1 MKIEDVMV
9 WILNFIFTIRKT
21 RHNNI
26 WRQIV
31 FWYGLVS
38 SIDSNVVKG
47 LKTNR
52 YNNTLKYQNMLVTY
66 TWKLIRYS
74 RMNDSIIRWRLQ
86 IFVVFKVFAFIFR
99 KIARTINHT
108 YARHNSYKREK
119 TFINLWFKYN
129 FYFTEFRLFCK
140 NISEV
145 LTPRLIIFIIGTSC
159 LIYF

>member
-1 MKIEDVMV
+1 MTLALKWRPAQICG
-9 WILNFIFTIRKT
+9 
-21 RHNNI
+21 HNCRRANWHQI

-52 YNNTLKYQNMLVTY
+52 YMLVTY

-86 IFVVFKVFAFIFR
+86 IFSLFKVCAFIFR

-145 LTPRLIIFIIGTSC
+145 FTPRLIIFIIGTSC